1 MTASDPVLIAAD
13 HAGIDLKAALVKELR
28 SAGITVE
35 DLGPATPD
43 SVDYPDYAEKVASL
57 ISSGQKKRGILICGS
72 GIGMSIAAN
81 KFPGVRAA
89 LAHNTETARL
99 SRLHNDANILCL
111 GARFLSVPDALEMA
125 RVWLST
131 AFSNEPRHEGR
142 VGKIKQLEAK
152 HCS

>member
-1 MTASDPVLIAAD
+1 MKSPELIPIASD
-13 HAGIDLKAALVKELR
+13 HAGIDLKAA
-28 SAGITVE
+28 ITKKVVDSQFQ
-35 DLGPATPD
+35 DLGPATTD

-57 ISSGQKKRGILICGS
+57 VSSGTVRRAILICGS

-89 LAHNTETARL
+89 LVHNVETARL
-99 SRLHNDANILCL
+99 SRMHNDANILCL
-111 GARFLSVPDALEMA
+111 GARFLDETYALEIVQ
-125 RVWLST
+125 VWLST
-131 AFSNEPRHEGR
+131 EFSHEPRHAGR